1 MLDRLYVKQLAKPI
15 ATKGVK
21 PKDFAKDWTELDRRC
36 LGYIKDH
43 IDSGLIHHVE
53 NETTSIST
61 SSPDGRIKKDGV
73 INTIL
78 NENLRR
84 STGDEGKHS
93 NLYDTPVFEKRR
105 NNFKKKKNRVVQ
117 LKSKGTDKKDDKCHY
132 YEDEWVIDSGASF
145 HVTPHKIFF
154 SNYDLG
160 DFGVAKMGNMLG
172 ILHHY

>member
-1 MLDRLYVKQLAKPI
+1 M
-15 ATKGVK
+15 GVSFIDEVQTLWLLGTL
-21 PKDFAKDWTELDRRC
+21 PKSW
-36 LGYIKDH
+36 
-43 IDSGLIHHVE
+43 
-53 NETTSIST
+53 ETLCVSLST

-132 YEDEWVIDSGASF
+132 CKKLGHWKSDCYSF
-145 HVTPHKIFF
+145 KR
-154 SNYDLG
+154 D
-160 DFGVAKMGNMLG
+160 
-172 ILHHY
+172 